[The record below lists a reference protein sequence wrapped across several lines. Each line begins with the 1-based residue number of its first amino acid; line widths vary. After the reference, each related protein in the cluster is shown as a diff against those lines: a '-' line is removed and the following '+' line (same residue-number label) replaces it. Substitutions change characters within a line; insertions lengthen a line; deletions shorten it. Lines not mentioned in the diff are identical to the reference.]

1 VIKVK
6 VELKKGIFF
15 QLALGVLL
23 IVAGAFFGF
32 MAYRFYGIG
41 SIFILIFPS
50 VVFTIV
56 GLIVVFSSFHFSISE
71 NIGMANKID
80 EASGEDMY
88 DEKTGG

>member
-1 VIKVK
+1 MIKVK
-6 VELKKGIFF
+6 VELRKEISF
-15 QLALGVLL
+15 QLALGILL
-23 IVAGAFFGF
+23 IIAGMSFGF
-32 MAYRFYGIG
+32 MSYFFYPKGP
-41 SIFILIFPS
+41 IFILIFPS